1 HTTGKAILT
10 PSEMSRPLVKEVK
23 DKCQSMWNDTPINKL
38 KLIKKDVKPWGTSS
52 RKCRREEVVLTRPRI
67 GHTRLIHSDLISK
80 TLELPVS
87 WLRRKDDNLQLIS
100 VDTEVYSPDPRY
112 RISFTK
118 PADWQLHVQSVN
130 LTDQGHY
137 ECQVNSHPPIVY
149 SIYVHVV
156 VPELEIKDE
165 RDIPIKNKFYNS
177 GSTIE
182 LRCLIV
188 RVPQPT
194 QFILWRHNSTILNYD
209 TTRGGISVKTDILPD
224 GAKSQ
229 LYIANVGPT
238 DSGNYS
244 CSLGEDTMTWISVV
258 VITGETPAAM
268 QHGSA
273 ATAANLGLLTI
284 LSAVLSAVS

>member
-1 HTTGKAILT
+1 MWPAVPKRIVLALVLLTISVEREQAANVGGGGQNELQTQTTAAPSTTPRGLAVSNGKSNFT
-10 PSEMSRPLVKEVK
+10 V
-23 DKCQSMWNDTPINKL
+23 QS
-38 KLIKKDVKPWGTSS
+38 GT
-52 RKCRREEVVLTRPRI
+52 KF
-67 GHTRLIHSDLISK
+67 
-80 TLELPVS
+80 TLHCNYQPHDENTSVS
-87 WLRRKDDNLQLIS
+87 WMRRMGDSLQLIS
-100 VDTEVYSPDPRY
+100 VNTEVYSPDPRY

-118 PADWQLHVQSVN
+118 PGDWQLHVQSVN
-130 LTDQGHY
+130 FTDKGYY

-149 SIYVHVV
+149 SVYVHVV

-268 QHGSA
+268 QHGCA
-273 ATAANLGLLTI
+273 ATAANLGLLTL
-284 LSAVLSAVS
+284 LSAVLSALS